1 MNNQYVTCDIYNN
14 TNDLIPCTYTFRDPM
29 GLLEHP
35 SNKYEVSI
43 HRADYSLQDTPLTH
57 FENDIIY
64 DIVQKGT
71 TTAIKPCVFK
81 KGFYYSIEGV
91 LDEINR
97 EISADIGTFSYDK
110 ASDLLKFVSLNSAT
124 VELKISPQLYPLL
137 EGFKWDG
144 YILKA
149 TNTSFQSFSTSD
161 RFNGRKRVLILADLG
176 QQPMKHLSNVAGVN
190 KSSLLG
196 DQVISSEGR
205 YRLIYYPTIERK
217 ISLKSADKINSFELR
232 VEIEFSSGYRQQL
245 MLKPG
250 SFFNCV
256 LLFSYIDAKKN

>member
-1 MNNQYVTCDIYNN
+1 MNNQYVTLDIFNN
-14 TNDLIPCTYTFRDPM
+14 TTNVMPCAYTFRDAM
-29 GLLEHP
+29 GLLEKE

-43 HRADYSLQDTPLTH
+43 HRADYSLQDTALIH
-57 FENDIIY
+57 FENDISY
-64 DIVQKGT
+64 DLIQKGST
-71 TTAIKPCVFK
+71 TVIKPCVFK
-81 KGFYYSIEGV
+81 KGFYYSIEEV
-91 LDEINR
+91 LAELNR
-97 EISADIGTFSYDK
+97 EISTDIGTFSYDR

-124 VELKISPQLYPLL
+124 LELKISPLLYPLL
-137 EGFKWDG
+137 EGFVWKD
-144 YILKA
+144 YVLKSV
-149 TNTSFQSFSTSD
+149 NTSFQNFSTTD

-176 QQPMKHLSNVAGVN
+176 QQPMKHLSNIAGVN

-217 ISLKSADKINSFELR
+217 ISLKSNDKINSFELR

-256 LLFSYIDAKKN
+256 LLFSYIDV